1 MAAACQVWYPTS
13 IVTAVLYPQRRLL
26 LRAPVISDS
35 RVARAGGHPAWLG
48 GLRHS
53 REGRWQA
60 MLRTTLWIKSEMVL
74 GHGKIS
80 SMQLIYM
87 PRVLFMLW
95 TTLYSLLSLL
105 RLSNTTVRIPILR
118 IKPCAK
124 NPLTLVIFVTVARAG

>member
-1 MAAACQVWYPTS
+1 
-13 IVTAVLYPQRRLL
+13 
-26 LRAPVISDS
+26 
-35 RVARAGGHPAWLG
+35 
-48 GLRHS
+48 
-53 REGRWQA
+53 

-124 NPLTLVIFVTVARAG
+124 NPFKLTLVIFVTVARAG